1 VVAIDEVHSTSESR
15 AYITV
20 CIWGRVVELRQ
31 KTHSLHGASYKDHR
45 RSEQMC
51 KFFAS
56 HLASLPLS
64 SSRQSMWLVSWLSM
78 FLLRGKMVLCESISA
93 KLGKSP
99 KEWQEALRPLLPSSC
114 TRANVPLQSF
124 ESPQRSGRILGD
136 TLPRKPIFSSR
147 DVLDSAAVA
156 SRLAQRRPR
165 RRGYHA
171 RCGNVLT
178 STRAHQHNCYIHNCR
193 KLIDLDSHANSDRQL
208 SRWSPKVPL
217 A

>member
-20 CIWGRVVELRQ
+20 CSWGRVVELRQ

-114 TRANVPLQSF
+114 IPLWRIQNPIPPARQPTFHCNPLRALNVAEGFWVTRYHAS
-124 ESPQRSGRILGD
+124 RS
-136 TLPRKPIFSSR
+136 
-147 DVLDSAAVA
+147 SAAEMSWTRQRWHPGLHKGDQGDVETMRVA
-156 SRLAQRRPR
+156 A
-165 RRGYHA
+165 
-171 RCGNVLT
+171 T
-178 STRAHQHNCYIHNCR
+178 S
-193 KLIDLDSHANSDRQL
+193 
-208 SRWSPKVPL
+208 
-217 A
+217 